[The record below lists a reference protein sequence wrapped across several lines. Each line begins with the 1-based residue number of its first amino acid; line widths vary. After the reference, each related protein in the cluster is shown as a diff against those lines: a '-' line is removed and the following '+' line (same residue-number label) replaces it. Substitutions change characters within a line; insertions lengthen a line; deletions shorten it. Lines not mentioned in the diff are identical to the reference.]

1 MKLNNLIAVSILL
14 GALTFDE
21 AVNALAENQGLKISS
36 KQ

>member
-1 MKLNNLIAVSILL
+1 MKLNNLIAVSVLL
-14 GALTFDE
+14 GALTFEE

>member
-1 MKLNNLIAVSILL
+1 MKLNNLIAVSVLL

-21 AVNALAENQGLKISS
+21 AVNALAENQSLKISS